1 VKIDYMSSAYWG
13 RLIVGLSIV
22 VSLSLIN
29 PAAAQTP
36 SLVIST
42 PQNGAPAASGQAL
55 AITVTVASG
64 SYPSGIAIFAQDPL
78 GIAALQ
84 AVVGSAVNFAMTI
97 PANTPPGTYAIT
109 AVGQNSAGTLVS
121 STPVN
126 VVVERA
132 DLPTSLIVTPTSVVF
147 GYIGDK
153 VPLTLIGTFAAG
165 VQMDVTQSSH
175 LSLTSENTSIAGVKN
190 GVITAVGTGN
200 TTIDVQYGSVTGKI
214 AVTVPAGIPGD
225 LNGDGVVNCADLAI
239 IKASFGKSFGQ
250 AGFNIRADL
259 NGDGVVNILDL
270 SMEARLMPAGTV
282 CN

>member
-1 VKIDYMSSAYWG
+1 
-13 RLIVGLSIV
+13 
-22 VSLSLIN
+22 
-29 PAAAQTP
+29 
-36 SLVIST
+36 
-42 PQNGAPAASGQAL
+42 
-55 AITVTVASG
+55 
-64 SYPSGIAIFAQDPL
+64 
-78 GIAALQ
+78 
-84 AVVGSAVNFAMTI
+84 
-97 PANTPPGTYAIT
+97 
-109 AVGQNSAGTLVS
+109 LVS
-121 STPVN
+121 SAPVN